1 MKNGVVKILAVC
13 VCGLMVAGAFMT
25 IPRAS
30 RNAEAASTT
39 PITLT
44 VGVGQTVDSLNPFS
58 GTLTMA
64 YEVYVL
70 MYEMLVGVDKDLNP
84 VPQIAESWEHNV
96 DGTVWTYHIRH
107 GMTWHDGV
115 PVTANDVNFT
125 YNLILT
131 SPTAGAL
138 NIDYLKNV
146 TDVRALDDYT
156 LQITTEVPKATM
168 QSIIISIVPEHL
180 WGAIPPEKVAD
191 ADVFDT
197 TYFPD
202 GPVGSGPFKL
212 VSAATDDFWKFERY
226 DGYWGPKVHFDELT
240 FKYFTS
246 SSAILNALYSGSIDI
261 AGGVPSDSW
270 EKTLSKPGIRGQ
282 AVHELALTELGINCC
297 PPSLRPDG
305 ASTNYE
311 TLNLSVRKAIAMA
324 VNKTQMVRDV
334 IFGLAEPGDVFI
346 PPASA
351 RWHYNLTTSE
361 KYKFDIAAANALL
374 DAAGYVDSNSDG
386 IRENSTNGVALNFQ
400 FNFIVDSPENEA
412 DAYLIQGWLKQIGI
426 KADPQGISESTLT
439 DYWYGMNYDMFIWGW
454 GGDADPSFIA
464 SVFTTGQIPT
474 EETGYAA
481 WSDCFYS
488 NPYYDSLFVQQQNTV
503 DIAARQA
510 ILYEMQR
517 IIYRDSPYVI
527 LYNAYGLYAYRED
540 RFTNWPDITAHPGMT
555 PLSGFTGGPWLYY
568 EILPYSG
575 NLPPRNV
582 DAGPDTVLALGETRS
597 FTGYAEDE
605 DPANLTWTWN
615 ISEPGDVFHELTGRT
630 ISYTFDIEG
639 TVLITLTVA
648 DSGDPPLDD
657 RDQIVA
663 TVVELAQ
670 AGWLAGYVKDTQG
683 HAIAAAD
690 VTAELSSATT
700 DLTGYYNMTLAP
712 GPYDVTASRDG
723 YLTGLETTT
732 VVLDQTTALDFALTN
747 NSGSLRGHVYYK
759 DTTKPLEGV
768 VVSLRKGDINKL
780 YLTDASG
787 AYNIDMLEAG
797 TYSVNVTKAG
807 YETNMTSVVIQV
819 GLEKILDA
827 RLEPLKTGGGVSTV
841 MLAAI
846 AAIIVIVAVAVVV
859 LMLKRRKKE
868 PAEGQPPKVPELP
881 KP

>member
-1 MKNGVVKILAVC
+1 
-13 VCGLMVAGAFMT
+13 MVAGAFMT

-30 RNAEAASTT
+30 RDAEAASTA

-180 WGAIPPEKVAD
+180 WGAIPPEEVAD

-212 VSAATDDFWKFERY
+212 VSAATDDFWKFQRY
-226 DGYWGPKVHFDELT
+226 NDYWGPKVHFDELT

-282 AVHELALTELGINCC
+282 AVHELALTELGINTC

-346 PPASA
+346 PPASV
-351 RWHYNLTTSE
+351 RWHYNLTSSE

-374 DAAGYVDSNSDG
+374 DAAGYNDSNRDG
-386 IRENSTNGVALNFQ
+386 IRENSTSGVALNFQ

-412 DAYLIQGWLKQIGI
+412 DAYLIQGWLEQIGI
-426 KADPQGISESTLT
+426 KAAPQGISESTLT
-439 DYWYGMNYDMFIWGW
+439 DYWYGMKYDMFIWGW

-474 EETGYAA
+474 AETGYAA

-527 LYNAYGLYAYRED
+527 LYNAFGLYAYRED

-582 DAGPDTVLALGETRS
+582 DAGPDTTLALGETRS

-605 DPANLTWTWN
+605 DQANLTWTWN

-639 TVLITLTVA
+639 TVLITLTVG
-648 DSGDPPLDD
+648 DSGDPSLDD

-670 AGWLAGYVKDTQG
+670 AGWLAGYVNDNEG

-712 GPYDVTASRDG
+712 GSYDVTASREG
-723 YLTGLETTT
+723 YLTGLEATT
-732 VVLDQTTALDFALTN
+732 VVLNQTTTLDFALTN

-759 DTTKPLEGV
+759 DTTNPLEGV
-768 VVSLRKGDINKL
+768 VVSVRKGDINKL

-859 LMLKRRKKE
+859 LMLMRRKKE
-868 PAEGQPPKVPELP
+868 PAEGQPPKMPEPP